1 MSRVFQ
7 IAVRG
12 GGRVNTLNGGGDR
25 KFNGGG
31 GGGGGYFFYRMK
43 GTWGGVILV
52 FQNNFL

>member
-31 GGGGGYFFYRMK
+31 GGRGGALFFLPDEGNLR
-43 GTWGGVILV
+43 WSD
-52 FQNNFL
+52 FDD